1 MVLETATATPSPFP
15 SNLALTS
22 HTCIHTDGSIEDSDM
37 SVLLEYSDAAGILK
51 ATMTIFFATENT
63 QKDPPSTDGG
73 KTEF

>member
-22 HTCIHTDGSIEDSDM
+22 HTCIHTDGSLEDSDM

-51 ATMTIFFATENT
+51 ATMTIF
-63 QKDPPSTDGG
+63 
-73 KTEF
+73 